1 MHKVVSGSLA
11 GACEDLFYQ
20 IVRNLAA
27 TGELTRKTVFIEG
40 TKLETYANKRIFV
53 WKKSVGKWSKNRQ
66 IEKPLLKY
74 AKKLPLNSYL

>member
-11 GACEDLFYQ
+11 VACEDPFYQ

-27 TGELTRKTVFIEG
+27 TGELTRKTVIIEG

-53 WKKSVGKWSKNRQ
+53 WKKSVGKWRNNRQ

-74 AKKLPLNSYL
+74 AKKLPLNSYK